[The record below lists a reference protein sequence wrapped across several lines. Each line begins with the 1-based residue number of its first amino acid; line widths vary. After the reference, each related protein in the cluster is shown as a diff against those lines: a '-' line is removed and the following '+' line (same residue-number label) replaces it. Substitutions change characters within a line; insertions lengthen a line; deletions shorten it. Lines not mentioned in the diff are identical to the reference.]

1 MVQLLRTPT
10 RPDAASGLR
19 GVTAAILAGGLGTR
33 LRPALADCP
42 KVLAPVGGRP
52 FLFRLLDVL
61 AGAGIERTILLTGHL
76 AEQVEVTAGK
86 VYAKMALAYSREA
99 QPLGTGGA
107 LRLALPLLDTPTL
120 LLVNGD
126 SYCRVNLRSF
136 AEFHR
141 RRRADLSMV
150 LAHVPDAS
158 AFGRAELDFHGVI
171 RGFAEKQTAQP
182 GWVNAGLCLLQR
194 DLVSDIPAG
203 RPVSLE
209 RDMMP
214 DWIERKRVVGYRSPA
229 PLIDIGTPDSYARA
243 QRAFGCVPPD

>member
-1 MVQLLRTPT
+1 MAHLLRTPT
-10 RPDAASGLR
+10 RPNAASALR

-61 AGAGIERTILLTGHL
+61 AQAGIERTILLTGHL
-76 AEQVEVTAGK
+76 ADQVEEAAGEL
-86 VYAKMALAYSREA
+86 YGNMALAYSRELE
-99 QPLGTGGA
+99 PLGTGGA
-107 LRLALPLLDTPTL
+107 LRLAVPLLDTPTI

-136 AEFHR
+136 ADFHR
-141 RRRADLSMV
+141 RRRASLSMV
-150 LAHVPDAS
+150 LARVPDAS

-171 RGFAEKQTAQP
+171 RGFAEKQTAGP
-182 GWVNAGLCLLQR
+182 GWVNAGLCFLQR
-194 DLVSDIPAG
+194 DLVREIPAE
-203 RPVSLE
+203 RAVSLE
-209 RDMMP
+209 REMIP

-229 PLIDIGTPDSYARA
+229 PLIDIGTPASYARA
-243 QRAFGCVPPD
+243 QRAFGCAARD